1 MDMEKIKEDAVRI
14 KEQLSKKIVD
24 IDTIDNMIANI
35 LTDNTDTNAD
45 TDAKQVTN
53 EQFYIC
59 KKNVNEDTYIHTKND
74 LISLFKLFLKT
85 KCNSDNKLVFKWET
99 SDGLFQ
105 DDLEKILKTANEYN
119 TPTFKDAAN
128 EFVLDDY
135 INLSMKL
142 TDSLIAEFYQAL
154 NLKKSDIE
162 NIPLFEECLLEDCID
177 EYHLTTDIKQLLNL
191 TPIKDLSLYFKTDD
205 DIVSKFINKF
215 DYYDFDLDKSYTA
228 IDWLLKTQGY
238 TRKDFQEKPSRDK
251 SIFLTSLY
259 TELFTHHK
267 DLTGF
272 TLTAVPNTTD
282 FEAVLN
288 LSRSKN
294 VVIKKSTKFGL
305 FNSNTDEVCGMNII
319 LEKDIFVDKNT
330 PTPVIRMIYN
340 HPKLEYTYDTEYYS
354 PLTALPNLRKIR
366 NEDLELLTKKDKE

>member
-1 MDMEKIKEDAVRI
+1 MDIEKIKEDAVRI

-35 LTDNTDTNAD
+35 LTDNTDT
-45 TDAKQVTN
+45 DAKQVIN

-128 EFVLDDY
+128 EFVLNDY

-142 TDSLIAEFYQAL
+142 TDSL
-154 NLKKSDIE
+154 IE

-177 EYHLTTDIKQLLNL
+177 EYHLTTDTNQLLNL
-191 TPIKDLSLYFKTDD
+191 TPIKDLSMYFKTDD

-288 LSRSKN
+288 LSRNKD
-294 VVIKKSTKFGL
+294 VLIKKSTKFGL
-305 FNSNTDEVCGMNII
+305 FNSNTGEVCGMNII
-319 LEKDIFVDKNT
+319 LEHDIVADKDMPAPI
-330 PTPVIRMIYN
+330 IRMIYN
-340 HPKLEYTYDTEYYS
+340 HPKLEYAYDTEYYS

-366 NEDLELLTKKDKE
+366 NEDLELLTEEDKE

>member
-1 MDMEKIKEDAVRI
+1 
-14 KEQLSKKIVD
+14 
-24 IDTIDNMIANI
+24 
-35 LTDNTDTNAD
+35 
-45 TDAKQVTN
+45 
-53 EQFYIC
+53 
-59 KKNVNEDTYIHTKND
+59 
-74 LISLFKLFLKT
+74 
-85 KCNSDNKLVFKWET
+85 
-99 SDGLFQ
+99 
-105 DDLEKILKTANEYN
+105 
-119 TPTFKDAAN
+119 
-128 EFVLDDY
+128 
-135 INLSMKL
+135 MKL
-142 TDSLIAEFYQAL
+142 TDRLIAEFYQTL
-154 NLKKSDIE
+154 HLTKSDIE
-162 NIPLFEECLLEDCID
+162 NIPLFEEYLLENCID
-177 EYHLTTDIKQLLNL
+177 ELHLTTDVNQILNL
-191 TPIKDLSLYFKTDD
+191 TPIEDLSVYFKTDD

-215 DYYDFDLDKSYTA
+215 DYYDFALDKSYTA

-238 TRKDFQEKPSRDK
+238 TRKDFQEKPSHDK

-305 FNSNTDEVCGMNII
+305 FNSNTGEVCGMNII

-340 HPKLEYTYDTEYYS
+340 HPKLEYAYDTEYYS

-366 NEDLELLTKKDKE
+366 NEDLELLTEEDKE

>member
-1 MDMEKIKEDAVRI
+1 MDIEKIKKDATRI

-24 IDTIDNMIANI
+24 IDMIDNMIANI
-35 LTDNTDTNAD
+35 LTDNTDTNTDA
-45 TDAKQVTN
+45 DAKQVTN

-59 KKNVNEDTYIHTKND
+59 KKNINGDTYIHTKDD
-74 LISLFKLFLKT
+74 LINLFKLFLKT
-85 KCNSDNKLVFKWET
+85 KCNSDNQLVFKWEA

-119 TPTFKDAAN
+119 APTFKEAAN

-142 TDSLIAEFYQAL
+142 TENLIAEFYQAL
-154 NLKKSDIE
+154 HLKKADIE
-162 NIPLFEECLLEDCID
+162 NIPSFKECLLEDCID
-177 EYHLTTDIKQLLNL
+177 EYRLTTDINQLLNL

-215 DYYDFDLDKSYTA
+215 DYYDFALDKSYTS

-259 TELFTHHK
+259 TEIFTYHK

-272 TLTAVPNTTD
+272 ILTAIPNTTD
-282 FEAVLN
+282 FEAILN
-288 LSRSKN
+288 LSRNKD

-305 FNSNTDEVCGMNII
+305 FNPDTDEICGMNII
-319 LEKDIFVDKNT
+319 LEQDIFVDKDT

-340 HPKLEYTYDTEYYS
+340 NPKSEYPYDTEYYS
-354 PLTALPNLRKIR
+354 PLTALPDLRKVR
-366 NEDLELLTKKDKE
+366 NEDLKLLTEKEKE